1 MENKSKEKQIS
12 YKLDLILS
20 KLESIEENIEQL
32 SDKDLAMNHIL
43 DVLDA
48 YSNQSTIYINEI
60 DRPSN
65 ISISHFPN

>member
-20 KLESIEENIEQL
+20 KLESIEENMEQL

-60 DRPSN
+60 DRPTN

>member
-12 YKLDLILS
+12 YKLDLVLS

-32 SDKDLAMNHIL
+32 SDKDLAINHIL

-48 YSNQSTIYINEI
+48 YSNQSTVYINEV
-60 DRPSN
+60 DRPTN

>member
-20 KLESIEENIEQL
+20 KLESIEENMEQL